1 MAGSSVKQ
9 GAPDQAVLWSR
20 RLTTA
25 GRYRLLLKSTATSKG
40 LPMAAALS
48 RQLTARIRA
57 RKLQPPLLP
66 GAPRK
71 ARIPLLQSA
80 LAAVTSK
87 VRWATAE
94 YNRAFQSLNPW
105 AYATVDGNR

>member
-20 RLTTA
+20 RPTTA
-25 GRYRLLLKSTATSKG
+25 GRYRLLLKPTATSKG
-40 LPMAAALS
+40 LPTAAALS
-48 RQLTARIRA
+48 RQLTATIPA
-57 RKLQPPLLP
+57 RKSRPPLLP

-71 ARIPLLQSA
+71 ARIPLLQYA

-87 VRWATAE
+87 VRWETAE
-94 YNRAFQSLNPW
+94 NSSAF
-105 AYATVDGNR
+105 